1 MSIIIL
7 KKITVSGLEKVKNL
21 KEKNNIT
28 RFISFCVSGT
38 LGFLIDSVTYY
49 LLSTLFAF
57 YIARVISFFV
67 AVIFTWLFNRNITF
81 NDKKFH
87 GSVAKEFMYYFSSM
101 AIGGAAN
108 YLSFI
113 GLMEYVEIVKDYPV
127 IGIAVGSVVGL
138 AINFTLSKLVVY
150 RTQR

>member
-1 MSIIIL
+1 MSVIIL
-7 KKITVSGLEKVKNL
+7 KNRTVSGLEKVKNL

-57 YIARVISFFV
+57 YIARFISFFV
-67 AVIFTWLFNRNITF
+67 AVIFTWLFNRTISF
-81 NDKKFH
+81 NDKKFQ
-87 GSVAKEFMYYFSSM
+87 GSMAKEFMYYFSSM
-101 AIGGAAN
+101 AIGGVAN